1 MYTKRDAAQ
10 AGRRKKEMGMAG
22 VMSNYKIVKQTSE
35 TSGVVITPKYIALAV
50 IDKIAGGL
58 LGGMRAVERLANR
71 ISSAFVKGAKFVGL
85 AAFGLYEWIVTDAA
99 TSGIKRRIARVRR
112 TAERRSPELAQELAT
127 LEEDMRELE
136 EYRKLE
142 NIFHKTLV
150 AMNILWA
157 MAYIATRLI

>member
-1 MYTKRDAAQ
+1 
-10 AGRRKKEMGMAG
+10 MGKYRLVKITGEKSGIVVTPRYLALG
-22 VMSNYKIVKQTSE
+22 VAEKAV
-35 TSGVVITPKYIALAV
+35 SGCL
-50 IDKIAGGL
+50 D
-58 LGGMRAVERLANR
+58 GMRAVERLANR

-85 AAFGLYEWIVTDAA
+85 AACGLYEWLVTDPA
-99 TSGIKRRIARVRR
+99 TNGIKRRIARVRR

-150 AMNILWA
+150 AMNVLWSI
-157 MAYIATRLI
+157 AYIATRLI